1 MLERDLF
8 SQIDFETPLKRQR
21 ELSAFGARDA
31 GMWNRRAARRRGGA
45 SGRDAGYARA
55 ALEMMDLEGV
65 ETALDIGCGGGNLA
79 IPLAAR
85 GVRVDALDFSEGQ
98 LERLAAN
105 AAAAGVATG
114 EGTNLRARRLAWEDD
129 WSGEVAPAD
138 LAICS
143 RAMDFGALRFCLEKL
158 DRYAK
163 KRCFLALH
171 SGGSYLGPDVAAL
184 LERPLHPRA
193 DYIYAVAMLY
203 QMGVRAEVRFL
214 RSDGG
219 SDYAT
224 ADEFVDS
231 VRWRVG
237 DLTESE
243 TAKLRGLFGGLP
255 KGADGRARYA
265 HPFTWAVL
273 TWEKGGGEWA

>member
-1 MLERDLF
+1 MLEKDLF
-8 SQIDFETPLKRQR
+8 SQIDFETPLRRQR
-21 ELSAFGARDA
+21 ELSSFGARDA
-31 GMWNRRAARRRGGA
+31 SMWNQRAAKRRRGGA
-45 SGRDAGYARA
+45 GRDAEYARA
-55 ALEMMDLEGV
+55 VLGMMDLRGV
-65 ETALDIGCGGGNLA
+65 RTALDIGCGGGNLA
-79 IPLAAR
+79 VPLAAR
-85 GVRVDALDFSEGQ
+85 GVRVDALDFSAEQ
-98 LERLAAN
+98 LRRLEEN

-114 EGTNLRARRLAWEDD
+114 GESNLRVRRLAWEDD
-129 WSGEVAPAD
+129 WEGVEPAD

-143 RAMDFGALRFCLEKL
+143 RAMDFGALRFCLEKM

-163 KRCFLALH
+163 KRCFLVLH

-219 SDYAT
+219 MGYAT
-224 ADEFVDS
+224 AEEFAES
-231 VRWRVG
+231 VKWRVG
-237 DLTESE
+237 ELSAREE
-243 TAKLRGLFGGLP
+243 EKLRGLFAGLP
-255 KGADGRARYA
+255 KGEDGRARYS

-273 TWEKGGGEWA
+273 TWEKGGNEWA